1 MNVSERSE
9 DEYSTALEATM
20 TPSQRAYCDVA
31 LAINQRR
38 NMFVAL
44 SLGLDGATPPKNAP
58 RYRVEPV
65 SGEFF
70 HIVDTGTGK
79 LKGFRREPRSWQGL
93 RLGLLGSGP
102 SQVQATPYSPA

>member
-1 MNVSERSE
+1 
-9 DEYSTALEATM
+9 M

-31 LAINQRR
+31 LAINQSR

-44 SLGLDGATPPKNAP
+44 SLGLAGSSTPKSAP
-58 RYRVEPV
+58 RYRVVPE

-79 LKGFRREPRSWQGL
+79 VKGFRP
-93 RLGLLGSGP
+93 
-102 SQVQATPYSPA
+102 